1 MRTSPTPTKLYRWR
15 VIRLRGS
22 PALFVGDV
30 DAPDETSAIEKAIT
44 TYNITNPK
52 HQRGL
57 AARRI
62 KYVGAPG

>member
-30 DAPDETSAIEKAIT
+30 DSHDVTNANQKAIT
-44 TYNITNPK
+44 TYNITNPY
-52 HQRGL
+52 HQRLL